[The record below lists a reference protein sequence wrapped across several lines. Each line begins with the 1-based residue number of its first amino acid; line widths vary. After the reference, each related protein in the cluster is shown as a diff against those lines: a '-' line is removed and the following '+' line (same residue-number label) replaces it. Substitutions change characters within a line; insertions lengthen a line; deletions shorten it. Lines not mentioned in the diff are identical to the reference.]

1 MTISGITT
9 VGELISALQHFSAD
23 TKIADHQGRSKFT
36 VCPCEGE
43 YPDYQDYVRIE
54 A

>member
-1 MTISGITT
+1 MTISGIRT

-23 TKIADHQGRSKFT
+23 AVIADGSGRGNFT
-36 VCPCEGE
+36 VGPCDGD
-43 YPDYQDYVRIE
+43 YPDYLDYVRIE